1 MNTRSFSQ
9 RNRKMDKISFI
20 REKISELQ
28 NGLMDAQ
35 GNFGFPEHEGAYHV
49 LCELESYIDSLGD
62 DPVSE
67 IDFEKELYKA
77 FGQVKDFTLGLRIA
91 KRFYEK
97 GLKAGANLQKK
108 QMMKDAV
115 DGCIVNLATLVTH
128 EVHLKAMSASL
139 DGFDYHCGDMVKLI
153 IIKEE

>member
-1 MNTRSFSQ
+1 MTDRD
-9 RNRKMDKISFI
+9 MI
-20 REKISELQ
+20 
-28 NGLMDAQ
+28 
-35 GNFGFPEHEGAYHV
+35 
-49 LCELESYIDSLGD
+49 CEDS
-62 DPVSE
+62 VSP
-67 IDFEKELYKA
+67 IDFEQELYKA

-108 QMMKDAV
+108 QMTKDAV
-115 DGCIVNLATLVTH
+115 DGCIVNSATIVPH

-139 DGFDYHCGDMVKLI
+139 DGSDYHCGDMVKLI

>member
-1 MNTRSFSQ
+1 MNTLSFSQ

-67 IDFEKELYKA
+67 IDFEKELYKD
-77 FGQVKDFTLGLRIA
+77 FGQVKDFTLGMRIA

-115 DGCIVNLATLVTH
+115 DGCIVNSATIVPH

-139 DGFDYHCGDMVKLI
+139 DESDYHCGDMVKLI
-153 IIKEE
+153 IIKK

>member
-49 LCELESYIDSLGD
+49 LCELESYIDTLGD

-67 IDFEKELYKA
+67 IDFEK
-77 FGQVKDFTLGLRIA
+77 
-91 KRFYEK
+91 
-97 GLKAGANLQKK
+97 
-108 QMMKDAV
+108 DAV
-115 DGCIVNLATLVTH
+115 DGCIVNSATIVPH

-139 DGFDYHCGDMVKLI
+139 DGSDYHCGDMVKLI
-153 IIKEE
+153 IIKK